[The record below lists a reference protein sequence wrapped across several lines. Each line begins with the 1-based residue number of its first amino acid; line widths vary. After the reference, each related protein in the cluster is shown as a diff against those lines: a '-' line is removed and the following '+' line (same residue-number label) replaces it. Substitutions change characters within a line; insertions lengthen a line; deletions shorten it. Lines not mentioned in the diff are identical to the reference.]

1 MEVMWSLCGDGYQPR
16 TAYIP
21 DPGRSVSPSQVRPDM
36 ALFNLLPATLDGTV
50 TAEVTGFPSLI
61 TSMGRDTLRKSA
73 NFLER
78 CGGRRDFERL
88 SALERTISGKEYC
101 HALGAQR

>member
-36 ALFNLLPATLDGTV
+36 ALFSLLPATLDGH
-50 TAEVTGFPSLI
+50 G
-61 TSMGRDTLRKSA
+61 D
-73 NFLER
+73 
-78 CGGRRDFERL
+78 RRGHWLPVIDHQH
-88 SALERTISGKEYC
+88 GKGYAPEK
-101 HALGAQR
+101 R